1 MKKIFV
7 IIAIEAIAMS
17 CVITKYTTNDGYYT
31 SNGTG
36 VSVDRDISYD
46 LALTNALNK
55 VNINNSVSVNGNTV
69 REYDS
74 KSASKG
80 KDVENVRYGE
90 LVITKSKM
98 DAYGIKVTKEKYSK
112 SREEGKEKYKCYV
125 EIAIPKE
132 NVE

>member
-1 MKKIFV
+1 MKKIFGL
-7 IIAIEAIAMS
+7 IAVAIMIMS
-17 CVITKYTTNDGYYT
+17 CGTAKYSANDGYYT

-74 KSASKG
+74 KSTTKG

-90 LVITKSKM
+90 LVTTKSKM

-112 SREEGKEKYKCYV
+112 LREEGKEKHKCYV